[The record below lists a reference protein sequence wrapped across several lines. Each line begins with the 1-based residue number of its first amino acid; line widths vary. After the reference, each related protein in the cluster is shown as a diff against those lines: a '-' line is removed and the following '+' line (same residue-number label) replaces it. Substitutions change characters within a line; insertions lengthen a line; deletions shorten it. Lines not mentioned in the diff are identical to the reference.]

1 MVLVDS
7 WARRR
12 AAQGRVRLR
21 SEAGNLHPCWWWGER
36 LRLEM
41 GGRGRREGG
50 NNQVGSADAEVKASE
65 GDETEG
71 QKALKVPVVSIRGLT
86 AAGLGSTSDRELR
99 SHIT

>member
-71 QKALKVPVVSIRGLT
+71 QKALKVPVVSIPW
-86 AAGLGSTSDRELR
+86 SHCSR
-99 SHIT
+99 SGFNL